1 MRFAVLSIAL
11 ALAAC
16 TSSQPPETPQP
27 RQLPVELVGRVAGT
41 PQACVTIVPTQGLRI
56 SDSDRHTLLYGSGKT
71 LWAND
76 LGPSCG
82 FGANDI
88 LVMQPLNSRYCRG
101 DVARSVDNTSRM
113 PGPTCIL
120 GDFVPYT
127 RGR

>member
-1 MRFAVLSIAL
+1 MRFAAFLVPL

-16 TSSQPPETPQP
+16 TSQSAQTPQP
-27 RQLPVELVGRVAGT
+27 RQQPVELAGRVAGT
-41 PQACVTIVPTQGLRI
+41 PQACVTIVPTQGLRV
-56 SDSDRHTLLYGSGKT
+56 SDSDRHTLLYGSGRT

-82 FGANDI
+82 FGPNDI

-101 DVARSVDNTSRM
+101 DVARSVDNTSHM

-120 GDFVPYT
+120 GDFVPY
-127 RGR
+127 RR